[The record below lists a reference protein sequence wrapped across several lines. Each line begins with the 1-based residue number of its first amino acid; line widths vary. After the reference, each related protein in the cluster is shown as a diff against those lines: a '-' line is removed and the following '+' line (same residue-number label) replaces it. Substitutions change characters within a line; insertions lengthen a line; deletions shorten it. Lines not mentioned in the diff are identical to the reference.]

1 MEGNKYFEHPNTNN
15 GRSKRTV
22 KYRKNEDMWT
32 YVASGKRLPVQWS
45 AWLTHTRPDPPSIE
59 ELQADLTRQRRVKLN
74 AAILEAKDEAE
85 RAHREKLE
93 APSHHSQIETQPS
106 SVSRNVPRDR
116 GLELPE
122 LDQGSKVQTRDPWAE
137 ALKGS
142 DEPRSWTPVARR
154 R

>member
-1 MEGNKYFEHPNTNN
+1 MIFLL
-15 GRSKRTV
+15 RC
-22 KYRKNEDMWT
+22 
-32 YVASGKRLPVQWS
+32 YVNVLYIISQ
-45 AWLTHTRPDPPSIE
+45 

-93 APSHHSQIETQPS
+93 APSHHSQIETQLS
-106 SVSRNVPRDR
+106 SVSREVPRNR

-122 LDQGSKVQTRDPWAE
+122 HDQGTKVQTRDPWAE